1 MSTIPTRALLMESI
15 AKAEAKGDPT
25 MLVKA
30 LRAAQDRVLDA
41 EAIGWRAYAQSWRE
55 DVALIE
61 RAIAGMNMKAAA

>member
-1 MSTIPTRALLMESI
+1 MSTILNRDHIRRTI
-15 AKAEAKGDPT
+15 ARAEAKGDPAT
-25 MLVKA
+25 LVKA

-61 RAIAGMNMKAAA
+61 RAIEGMNMKAAA